1 MTTLKITDSEDI
13 YSVGSRNKEYFYIVN
28 WSIWL
33 LNASKNLYS
42 LASCPT
48 TRYSKFYTIQAQGFT
63 AIVNKTLQTPAC
75 VLYYILFI
83 LHICDPEFGTSII

>member
-1 MTTLKITDSEDI
+1 MCDQATK
-13 YSVGSRNKEYFYIVN
+13 KYFYIVN

-33 LNASKNLYS
+33 LNPSKKKMKKMLS

-48 TRYSKFYTIQAQGFT
+48 TQSSKFYTIQAQGFT
-63 AIVNKTLQTPAC
+63 PTVNKTLQTPAC

-83 LHICDPEFGTSII
+83 LHICDPEFSTSTFYVP